1 MKVIV
6 LGATGQLGTDLVERF
21 RAAGDDVV
29 ALGHDAVR
37 VEDAGSVRAALS
49 AARPDAVVN
58 AAAFHHLGRCEE
70 EPGRAFAV
78 NALGALNVARAAR
91 ELGSANVYVSTD
103 YVFDGAAGRPYREND
118 APRPLSVY
126 GASKLAGE
134 HLTLAPHPVGAEKG
148 GRAFVVRVS
157 GIYGRVPS
165 RAKGDNFLTMITR
178 RAREHYE
185 VRVVDDEVVAP
196 TPTAEIARALR
207 DVLAAGEPGVYHLA
221 SQGSCS
227 WYDFTRAIFELLEI
241 EIPVERAKAADFPGP
256 VRRPPYSVL
265 ASDKYHALGRGTMPH
280 WREALEAFLADHG
293 AALRGP

>member
-1 MKVIV
+1 MRVAV

-21 RAAGDDVV
+21 AADGDEVT
-29 ALGHDAVR
+29 ALGHEDVR
-37 VEDAGSVRAALS
+37 VEDAGSVRAALA

-58 AAAFHHLGRCEE
+58 AAAFHHVGRCEE

-91 ELGSANVYVSTD
+91 ELGAANLYVSTD
-103 YVFDGAAGRPYREND
+103 YVFDGAAGRPYTEDD

-134 HLTLAPHPVGAEKG
+134 HLTRAEGDKG

-157 GIYGRVPS
+157 GIYGKVPS

-185 VRVVDDEVVAP
+185 VRVVDDEVVSP
-196 TPTAEIARALR
+196 TPTAEIAPALR
-207 DVLAAGEPGVYHLA
+207 DVLVAGEPGLYHLA
-221 SQGSCS
+221 CRGSCS

-241 EIPVERAKAADFPGP
+241 ELPVEPAKAADFPSP

-265 ASDKYHALGRGTMPH
+265 ASDRYHALGRGEMPH
-280 WREALEAFLADHG
+280 WREALERFLAEHG
-293 AALRGP
+293 AALRGT